1 MLEFKNVTKYF
12 QDGNQKIEAVKPT
25 TLKFNKNELIAIIGP
40 SGSGKSTFLTMA
52 GALQTPSSGD
62 IIINNREVSQMS
74 QKALANTRMQE
85 IGFILQATNLVPFLT
100 VKQQFK
106 LLEKQKKD
114 VLSQTDYN
122 QLMSQLNLE
131 AIENK
136 LPSEISGGQK
146 QRVAIAK
153 ALYTKPSIILADEP
167 TASLDTENAM
177 EVMKILK
184 EQTLDKNKTCIVVTH
199 DERLTT
205 YCDKVYHMED
215 GALNLTYFLE
225 MKLALLVPC
234 LVFLKYHF

>member
-25 TLKFNKNELIAIIGP
+25 SLKFNQKELIAIIGP

-62 IIINNREVSQMS
+62 IIINGSEVSGMS
-74 QKALANTRMQE
+74 QKALAHTRMQE

-106 LLEKQKKD
+106 LLKKQKKN
-114 VLSQTDYN
+114 VLSEDEYN

-131 AIENK
+131 SIENK

-153 ALYTKPSIILADEP
+153 ALYTQPSIILADEP
-167 TASLDTENAM
+167 TASLDTQNAM

-184 EQTLDKNKTCIVVTH
+184 EQTLRKNKTCIVVTH
-199 DERLTT
+199 DERLTS

-215 GALNLTYFLE
+215 GVLE
-225 MKLALLVPC
+225 QEQV
-234 LVFLKYHF
+234 

>member
-62 IIINNREVSQMS
+62 IIINNKEVSQMS

-205 YCDKVYHMED
+205 Y
-215 GALNLTYFLE
+215 
-225 MKLALLVPC
+225 
-234 LVFLKYHF
+234 

>member
-12 QDGNQKIEAVKPT
+12 RDGNKKIEAVKPT
-25 TLKFNKNELIAIIGP
+25 SLKFESNELIAIIGP

-52 GALQTPSSGD
+52 GALQTPSSGE
-62 IIINNREVSQMS
+62 ILINGKEVSGMS
-74 QKALANTRMQE
+74 QKALAHTRMQE

-100 VKQQFK
+100 VKQQFQ
-106 LLEKQKKD
+106 LLKKQKKD
-114 VLSQTDYN
+114 VLSTQEYQ
-122 QLMSQLNLE
+122 QLMAQLNLE
-131 AIENK
+131 YIENQ

-167 TASLDTENAM
+167 TASLDTQNAM

-184 EQTLDKNKTCIVVTH
+184 EQTQEKNKTCIVVTH

-205 YCDKVYHMED
+205 YCDKVYYMED
-215 GALNLTYFLE
+215 GVLSAT
-225 MKLALLVPC
+225 
-234 LVFLKYHF
+234 